1 MKARPAGEGASPTSA
16 PASPPAEPAP
26 AKARPTQPA
35 KAQPGTPVKSQT
47 TQPTKTQPTQPVK
60 AQPTQPVKAQP
71 GTPVKP
77 GPAGRAGADRGSA
90 AKQPTAVPAGT
101 VAVPDPSPDPDA
113 PQAGRRL
120 LLPLAAATVV
130 LVGIGVALAVNNG
143 GSSGEP
149 RPAAVPT
156 GPALALGS
164 PLPVIPTSAPVAP
177 PSPLPQATPTPKASS
192 KAPPRPARP
201 ASAPKRTPSRKPPAK
216 TTAPPPKPPAPQ
228 ARISASGRIECTP
241 VDRGWGIA
249 ISGSVSNTSATIRSA
264 RVSYSSNETGPA
276 SNSDTLTLHLSGRS
290 FDRKIPDTSGW
301 EFIGGS
307 SVSWTVTATLSDGK
321 TLSDSGSNTYS
332 CG

>member
-1 MKARPAGEGASPTSA
+1 S
-16 PASPPAEPAP
+16 
-26 AKARPTQPA
+26 
-35 KAQPGTPVKSQT
+35 
-47 TQPTKTQPTQPVK
+47 
-60 AQPTQPVKAQP
+60 QPTQPVKAQP

-77 GPAGRAGADRGSA
+77 QPTQPAKTQPTQPVKTQPGTAAKPESAGRAGADRGSA
-90 AKQPTAVPAGT
+90 AKQPTAVPAST
-101 VAVPDPSPDPDA
+101 VAGPDRSPDPDA

-130 LVGIGVALAVNNG
+130 LVGVGVALAVNNG
-143 GSSGEP
+143 DSSGGP

-164 PLPVIPTSAPVAP
+164 PLPVTPTSAPVVP
-177 PSPLPQATPTPKASS
+177 PSPLPQASPTPKASS
-192 KAPPRPARP
+192 KPPPRPARP
-201 ASAPKRTPSRKPPAK
+201 ASARKPARTPSRKPPAK

-276 SNSDTLTLHLSGRS
+276 SNSDTLTLNFSGRS
-290 FDRKIPDTSGW
+290 FNGRIPDTSGW